1 MAKKTART
9 VQEQRVLDLLRRY
22 REAGDQSAREALIVS
37 HTHLVDWVVK
47 GFLTTDEPLEDLR
60 QEGFI
65 GLAKAV
71 DSFDP
76 ARGVKFITYAT
87 HLIQGEIR
95 HYLRDR
101 KTLIRRPGWLHDLMQ
116 RVEKES
122 AHLRQELGREPS
134 LPELARE
141 LNLREDSLAEV
152 LRVQDRFAVR
162 SLDRGSDGNGDG
174 SPDLDIDR
182 RSITSSRYRTGQL
195 PIEDRIALEEAVQRL
210 KYLERQVIY
219 YLFYRDFTH
228 AEIAEKLD
236 TSCSNVS
243 RVAQNAIRK
252 LRRIML
258 ADELKESHLRVRT
271 APSRAATLPPA
282 R

>member
-1 MAKKTART
+1 MATTAARRAE
-9 VQEQRVLDLLRRY
+9 EQRALALLRRY
-22 REAGDQSAREALIVS
+22 REDGDEAARDQLIEA

-47 GFLTTDEPLEDLR
+47 TYLTAEEPLEDLR

-76 ARGVKFITYAT
+76 ERGVKFITYAT
-87 HLIQGEIR
+87 HLIHGEIR

-116 RVEKES
+116 KMEKRS
-122 AHLRQELGREPS
+122 AALRQQLGREPS
-134 LPELARE
+134 VPELARE
-141 LNLREDSLAEV
+141 LNLREESLAEV
-152 LRVQDRFAVR
+152 LRVRDRFAVK
-162 SLDRGSDGNGDG
+162 SLDGSGNGDG
-174 SPDLDIDR
+174 NGNGDRPSFDIDR
-182 RSITSSRYRTGQL
+182 QSINSFRHRTGQL

-228 AEIAEKLD
+228 AEIAEQLG

-243 RVAQNAIRK
+243 RVARGALKK
-252 LRRIML
+252 LRRIMV
-258 ADELKESHLRVRT
+258 AEELREAHLRLKTTPVAGR
-271 APSRAATLPPA
+271 
-282 R
+282 